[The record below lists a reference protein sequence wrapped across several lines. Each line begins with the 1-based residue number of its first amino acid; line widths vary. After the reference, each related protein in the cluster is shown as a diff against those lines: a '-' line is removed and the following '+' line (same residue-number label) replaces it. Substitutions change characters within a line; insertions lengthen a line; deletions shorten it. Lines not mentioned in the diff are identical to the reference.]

1 MPLDLAEAICGSE
14 TALEAVALLLV
25 FAGVVFAGAAED
37 WAIEL
42 EEPEFE
48 GAAIE
53 FAGGVLVAG
62 AACAAGAGS
71 AEAAGVVP
79 ESVFDFLLLRV
90 FFAGAAVLSVLAAV
104 AGADAAGAA
113 GVAGAAPESAAVFFD
128 LRVFLVPVSVAVAD
142 VSGVAAASVE
152 AVFFFLVFLAGV
164 AVASVAAAWSLD
176 AVAPVASV
184 AVLAFFF
191 FFLVVVVAVWSSV
204 EAGVWGLAKA
214 LTPDM
219 TNKTQSTIIHV
230 LNLVCSLL
238 MISSSHSRQ
247 AFDFH
252 GNVASGAS
260 GALSS
265 PSAGRP

>member
-14 TALEAVALLLV
+14 AALDAVLLL
-25 FAGVVFAGAAED
+25 VFAGAAED

-53 FAGGVLVAG
+53 FGGGVLVAG

-71 AEAAGVVP
+71 AAAAAGVVP
-79 ESVFDFLLLRV
+79 ESIVDFLLLRV
-90 FFAGAAVLSVLAAV
+90 LFAGVAVLSVLAAV
-104 AGADAAGAA
+104 AGADAAGAV

-128 LRVFLVPVSVAVAD
+128 LRVFLVPVSVAAAD

-152 AVFFFLVFLAGV
+152 GAFFFLVFLAGV

-176 AVAPVASV
+176 AVAPVASE

-204 EAGVWGLAKA
+204 DAGVWGLAKA

-238 MISSSHSRQ
+238 IISSSHRDRHSILR
-247 AFDFH
+247 
-252 GNVASGAS
+252 NVASGAS

>member
-53 FAGGVLVAG
+53 FAGDVLVAG

-113 GVAGAAPESAAVFFD
+113 GAAPESAAVFFD

-142 VSGVAAASVE
+142 ESGVAAASVE
-152 AVFFFLVFLAGV
+152 AAFFFLVFLVGV
-164 AVASVAAAWSLD
+164 AVASVAAAWSVD

-214 LTPDM
+214 LTTDM